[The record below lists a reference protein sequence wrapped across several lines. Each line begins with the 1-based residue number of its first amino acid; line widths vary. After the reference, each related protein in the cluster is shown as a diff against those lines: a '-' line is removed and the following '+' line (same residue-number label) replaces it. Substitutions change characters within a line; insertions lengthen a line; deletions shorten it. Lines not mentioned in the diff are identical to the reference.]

1 MHLSPRAT
9 RRTWSEDIVHD
20 DMELIAAIGRM
31 VVNAAEL
38 EYAVAELAATAEGLQ
53 GEECRERA
61 TAIVRRTGEAMRQFE
76 RLVQQE
82 RPDLGWLMRDTAGLL
97 GARHFVAHAVPQ
109 QDAVAEGRPALF
121 VLSPRQGETMITTG
135 QALSNAQMIREGAGR
150 IRDEIATLL
159 RSQDGGRPAGDVPQ

>member
-1 MHLSPRAT
+1 M
-9 RRTWSEDIVHD
+9 HD
-20 DMELIAAIGRM
+20 DTELMAAIGRV

-38 EYAVAELAATAEGLQ
+38 EYVVAELAATAEGLR

-76 RLVQQE
+76 RLALE

-97 GARHFVAHAVPQ
+97 GARHFVAHAVPE

-135 QALSNAQMIREGAGR
+135 QALSNAEMIREGTGR
-150 IRDEIATLL
+150 IRDEIAALL
-159 RSQDGGRPAGDVPQ
+159 GGQDEGLPAGDVPQ

>member
-1 MHLSPRAT
+1 
-9 RRTWSEDIVHD
+9 
-20 DMELIAAIGRM
+20 MELMAAIGRM

-38 EYAVAELAATAEGLQ
+38 EYAVAELAATAEGLR
-53 GEECRERA
+53 GEECQERA

-76 RLVQQE
+76 RLVSQE

-109 QDAVAEGRPALF
+109 QDAVAEGHPALF
-121 VLSPRQGETMITTG
+121 VLSPRHGETMITTR
-135 QALSNAQMIREGAGR
+135 QARSNAQMIREGTGR

-159 RSQDGGRPAGDVPQ
+159 VGHDGGRPTGDVPQ